1 MRSHTHSRCL
11 LAAALLVGLAA
22 LGCDLDGP
30 SPKKPGADK
39 PAQKSAPTKKVEI
52 GKNVFLEVLPG
63 GKRRVLVLAEV
74 CRRTDQL
81 EQLLCRKRTKEHE
94 AILAADADARHIHT
108 ALIAAGAEP
117 GHPVKFVPPDKRLPP
132 TGTKIKVSLQYQDK
146 GKTVTVPG
154 QNWVRNAKTRKE
166 LHVDWVF
173 AGSILIQDPLDPK
186 AQPIYGANDG
196 DVICL
201 ANFETA
207 LLDLPILS
215 STDAAD
221 LVFEAWTERIPALE
235 TRVTV
240 ILEPVPA
247 GKKK

>member
-1 MRSHTHSRCL
+1 
-11 LAAALLVGLAA
+11 
-22 LGCDLDGP
+22 
-30 SPKKPGADK
+30 
-39 PAQKSAPTKKVEI
+39 
-52 GKNVFLEVLPG
+52 
-63 GKRRVLVLAEV
+63 
-74 CRRTDQL
+74 
-81 EQLLCRKRTKEHE
+81 
-94 AILAADADARHIHT
+94 ILAADVDARHIHT

-117 GHPVKFVPPDKRLPP
+117 GHPIKFVPPDKRLPP

-154 QNWVRNAKTRKE
+154 QHWVRNAKTRKE
-166 LHVDWVF
+166 LHVDWVS
-173 AGSILIQDPLDPK
+173 AGSVLIRDPVAPR
-186 AQPIYGANDG
+186 AHPFYGANAG
-196 DVICL
+196 AVICL
-201 ANFETA
+201 ANLEPA

-240 ILEPVPA
+240 ILEPVLA